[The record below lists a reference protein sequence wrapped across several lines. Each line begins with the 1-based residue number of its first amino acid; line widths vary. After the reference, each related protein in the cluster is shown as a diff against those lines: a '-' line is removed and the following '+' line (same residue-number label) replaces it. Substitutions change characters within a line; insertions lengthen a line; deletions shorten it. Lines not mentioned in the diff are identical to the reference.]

1 MKKIICVLLV
11 MIMSLAVFGCGDKKS
26 DGTAGDS
33 RQNSDSVT
41 SENDREGNSDIDVD
55 LTELSST
62 MVYSEVY
69 NMMTAPDGYMGK
81 TVKMKGPFSVY
92 HDEETGN
99 YYFACIISDATACCS
114 QGIEFVLTGEHTY
127 PKDYPELGTEITVTG
142 IFDTYEENGYRYCR
156 LNDAELVN

>member
-1 MKKIICVLLV
+1 MKKFICAMLVL
-11 MIMSLAVFGCGDKKS
+11 IMSLAVFGCGDKKS

-33 RQNSDSVT
+33 VAGSLQESEGSASDF
-41 SENDREGNSDIDVD
+41 DVD
-55 LTELSST
+55 LTQLSST

-156 LNDAELVN
+156 LNDAEIVN

>member
-1 MKKIICVLLV
+1 MKKFICTMLAL
-11 MIMSLAVFGCGDKKS
+11 IMSLAVFGCGDKKS
-26 DGTAGDS
+26 DGTAGGS
-33 RQNSDSVT
+33 VAGSLQESEGSASDF
-41 SENDREGNSDIDVD
+41 DVD
-55 LTELSST
+55 LTQLSST

-142 IFDTYEENGYRYCR
+142 IFDTYEENGYMYCR
-156 LNDAELVN
+156 LNDAEIVN

>member
-1 MKKIICVLLV
+1 MKKFICAMLVL
-11 MIMSLAVFGCGDKKS
+11 IMSLAVFGCGDKKS
-26 DGTAGDS
+26 DGTAGGS
-33 RQNSDSVT
+33 VAGSLQESEGSASDF
-41 SENDREGNSDIDVD
+41 DVD
-55 LTELSST
+55 LTQLSST

-142 IFDTYEENGYRYCR
+142 IFDTYEKNGYRYCR
-156 LNDAELVN
+156 LNDAEIVN

>member
-1 MKKIICVLLV
+1 MKKIICALLV
-11 MIMSLAVFGCGDKKS
+11 LIMSLAVFGCGDKSVDGADRDFASGSLQEGEGSAS
-26 DGTAGDS
+26 DF
-33 RQNSDSVT
+33 
-41 SENDREGNSDIDVD
+41 DVD
-55 LTELSST
+55 LTKLSST

-99 YYFACIISDATACCS
+99 YYFACIISDAAACCS
-114 QGIEFVLTGEHTY
+114 QGIEFILAGEHTY

-156 LNDAELVN
+156 LNDAEIVN